1 VSTFLGVKPALALT
15 LGVLVL
21 ALPAQAAHEADSA
34 TQTIRLVSMTVGIHT
49 VVDRAPKG
57 VPNKGDAV
65 REESVLSNDVRQFGR
80 PKGAPVGSDVATYT
94 IVSTRPMRMRLK
106 LTVKLPGGTLRGTAQ
121 VAGSGFPTIRIVGG
135 TRNFAGA
142 RGTGVVRPRAGGR
155 AALNVY
161 RLRLP

>member
-1 VSTFLGVKPALALT
+1 VKPTLALT

-21 ALPAQAAHEADSA
+21 ALPAQAAREADSA
-34 TQTIRLVSMTVGIHT
+34 TQTIRLVSRTVGLHT

-57 VPNKGDAV
+57 VPNKGDVV
-65 REESVLSNDVRQFGR
+65 REESVLSNDIRQFGR

-94 IVSTRPMRMRLK
+94 VVSTTPTRMSMK

-121 VAGSGFPTIRIVGG
+121 VAGNAVPTIRIVGG
-135 TRNFAGA
+135 TRNFANA
-142 RGTGVVRPRAGGR
+142 RGTGEVRARR
-155 AALNVY
+155 AAGTALNIY